1 MLVIGIFKE
10 NAGNIS
16 SLTSAITFED
26 CKKWLGLYSSD
37 LKKVKERILTGEII
51 DVPYLTLQK
60 DRRGNEKKMIRN
72 ERRKN
77 LQAVI
82 DNGH

>member
-1 MLVIGIFKE
+1 MVVIGIFKE
-10 NAGNIS
+10 NAGNIAG
-16 SLTSAITFED
+16 LTSAITFED
-26 CKKWLGLYSSD
+26 CKQWLRLYFSD
-37 LKKVKERILTGEII
+37 LKKVKERILAGEII

-77 LQAVI
+77 
-82 DNGH
+82 